1 MSKGGTTSGSTQ
13 IPAWLENAAIENINK
28 ARDVSQIGYTP
39 YYGPDVAAFSPMQQQ
54 SMQSTGNAA
63 SAFGLAPQGFD
74 AMAGMPQAETFAG
87 GVQGYSSAPMYEQS
101 LDKLFAN
108 APAQYNAMSDMFI
121 DPFTGARPRN
131 GYGATP
137 AQTSQM
143 SSGGGGNSPYG
154 NDANM
159 AHLAKTYNPN
169 KQPDYQ
175 PAIDGG
181 TGYWSGGEKTGMQ
194 TNLMTGDE
202 YESYVLAHGLPPE
215 GDTFMDGLRGFG
227 RSFVNDGLIGKLY
240 ESATG
245 NPIMQRDL
253 ESTDPNYYPTM
264 SGNESSFYPVGG
276 SANNTAANR
285 YGTQDDVLRNDTYL
299 AQARRQ
305 SDTQRQLA
313 DLLNQPIDTSG
324 GLLRGQALDDLNSQ
338 YALETGLRDEEL
350 YLENQAMI
358 NQATAA
364 RAAQVARER
373 AARST
378 VNSGGGGNNNSGG
391 STYSGGGKA
400 AASGYGGIS
409 GGGGK

>member
-1 MSKGGTTSGSTQ
+1 MSKGGTTSGSTE
-13 IPAWLENAAIENINK
+13 IPAWLESAAIENINK
-28 ARDVSQIGYTP
+28 ARDVSQIGYVP

-63 SAFGLAPQGFD
+63 SAFGLAPQGFN
-74 AMAGMPQAETFAG
+74 AMAGMPQAQTFAG
-87 GVQGYSSAPMYEQS
+87 GLQGYSSAPLYEQS

-108 APAQYNAMSDMFI
+108 APAQYRAINDMFI
-121 DPFTGARPRN
+121 DPFTGAPPRS

-143 SSGGGGNSPYG
+143 SSGGDNGRSPYG

-159 AHLAKTYNPN
+159 AHLARTYNPN

-181 TGYWSGGEKTGMQ
+181 TGYYAGGEKTGMQ

-202 YESYVLAHGLPPE
+202 YEAYVLAHGLPPE

-285 YGTQDDVLRNDTYL
+285 YGVQDDVLRNDMYL
-299 AQARRQ
+299 AAARQEADIQAAQQKRE
-305 SDTQRQLA
+305 D
-313 DLLNQPIDTSG
+313 DLIYEMMLGEDLTPLIQG
-324 GLLRGQALDDLNSQ
+324 GLLNTQPVV
-338 YALETGLRDEEL
+338 
-350 YLENQAMI
+350 
-358 NQATAA
+358 AA
-364 RAAQVARER
+364 APPAPYVAPVV
-373 AARST
+373 RS
-378 VNSGGGGNNNSGG
+378 NGGNGGNGAPKGNNSWQGTN
-391 STYSGGGKA
+391 SSGTAKKGFSFGL
-400 AASGYGGIS
+400 
-409 GGGGK
+409 